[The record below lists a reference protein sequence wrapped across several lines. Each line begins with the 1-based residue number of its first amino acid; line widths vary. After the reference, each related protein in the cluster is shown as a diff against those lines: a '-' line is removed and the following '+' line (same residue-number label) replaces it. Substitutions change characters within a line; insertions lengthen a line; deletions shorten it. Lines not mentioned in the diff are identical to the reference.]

1 MRNQNLNVGEKLSCK
16 KDYINNKISIR
27 KDEEYEISDIA
38 INDSSLIDGD
48 ENVIYYYYI
57 LDDNNSKIEIR
68 NDEDIETYF
77 YTKKDIRK
85 MKLKKLN
92 NEKSKY

>member
-68 NDEDIETYF
+68 NDEDMNRYF
-77 YTKKDIRK
+77 YTNQEVRN
-85 MKLKKLN
+85 MKLKKIY
-92 NEKSKY
+92 EESES